1 MTFTVNTVNNIFY
14 SITVTD
20 IANLRINDMLK
31 MMSKNNLKKLIKAAG
46 LSHAEVADAKGIAPE
61 SLSRHASGRSQFSI
75 EDAIDYAKI
84 LGVDPSAILFE
95 DTDIPVF
102 GKIYEGVDVKMVD
115 ASDTKQIVETS
126 MRFPPYCGAFINE
139 RKVNN
144 TFLDGSIV
152 IADCRPIQSK
162 SIPQSANGRCCIVK
176 TINGNL
182 WQQTVFPQPDNKFTL
197 STMSGHVHQD
207 EVLVFACPVLFR
219 VERPEL
225 LGIKVK
231 NSE

>member
-31 MMSKNNLKKLIKAAG
+31 IMSKNNLKKLIKAAG
-46 LSHAEVADAKGIAPE
+46 LSHAQVADAKGIAPE

-95 DTDIPVF
+95 DSDIPVF

-115 ASDTKQIVETS
+115 ASDTKQIVET
-126 MRFPPYCGAFINE
+126 
-139 RKVNN
+139 
-144 TFLDGSIV
+144 
-152 IADCRPIQSK
+152 
-162 SIPQSANGRCCIVK
+162 
-176 TINGNL
+176 
-182 WQQTVFPQPDNKFTL
+182 
-197 STMSGHVHQD
+197 
-207 EVLVFACPVLFR
+207 
-219 VERPEL
+219 
-225 LGIKVK
+225 
-231 NSE
+231 